1 MVDGQGVKGLE
12 DGLEVRPEARGGR
25 EGALARIQDLYIAD
39 IGVGREG
46 VGGEEGRGGVGVE
59 KEHPNSTWS
68 WVMGSDYDYD

>member
-1 MVDGQGVKGLE
+1 MVDGQGVNGLE

-46 VGGEEGRGGVGVE
+46 VGGEEGRGGEG
-59 KEHPNSTWS
+59 
-68 WVMGSDYDYD
+68 